1 MGEEEKEEEG
11 EGRAGAGRLRAWR
24 SCIIQQLNIRPAS
37 FLGVGV
43 CSKLCL
49 WDSPGAAAAELSAS
63 SSSPPSRARTPEAS
77 FGDVRAEAPRLSGTK
92 AGRDLPAGL
101 RLQSCKLGTHPSD
114 PGPTAAAARPD
125 SALLRAQVVPAGA
138 RPRTTHSRAPG
149 PSGFRG
155 RDEELARV
163 ETYLGRGWGGGLTAL
178 ESCDLFFVINNSARS
193 RVQLPTPPPSAP
205 ATSAF
210 PAPLS
215 NFFLLQESC
224 IILEDQRGPL
234 PHPASPTAGSLGSR
248 GGHLSLFSP
257 FSLRIPSSDFK

>member
-24 SCIIQQLNIRPAS
+24 SCIIQQLNVRPAS

-49 WDSPGAAAAELSAS
+49 WDSLGAAAAALSAS
-63 SSSPPSRARTPEAS
+63 SSCPPSRVRTPEAS

-101 RLQSCKLGTHPSD
+101 RLQSCKLGTHPSN

-125 SALLRAQVVPAGA
+125 SASLRAQVVPAGA

-149 PSGFRG
+149 SRCGVG
-155 RDEELARV
+155 L
-163 ETYLGRGWGGGLTAL
+163 GWGFFFAGGGGGAGPACPGELRPVL
-178 ESCDLFFVINNSARS
+178 CHQQFSNV
-193 RVQLPTPPPSAP
+193 PSAVTYTRP
-205 ATSAF
+205 TAPAF
-210 PAPLS
+210 PASLS
-215 NFFLLQESC
+215 NFFAPRKLHNSGGPE
-224 IILEDQRGPL
+224 GPL
-234 PHPASPTAGSLGSR
+234 PHPASLTSASLGSR
-248 GGHLSLFSP
+248 GGHLSVSFLSIFSP
-257 FSLRIPSSDFK
+257 HPLL